1 MQASEPIGVDWYI
14 QVQPPWITDLL
25 ADTKA
30 GGSIAWAL
38 GEVPTLFL
46 LIIVAVMWFRTDTRL
61 ARQIDRAADRD
72 GDAELK
78 AYNAR
83 LSSLNDQD
91 KLSSE

>member
-1 MQASEPIGVDWYI
+1 MKNKLILVFGDAKGRCPGFHIFPDGH
-14 QVQPPWITDLL
+14 QVRINLSNEYWI
-25 ADTKA
+25 A
-30 GGSIAWAL
+30 
-38 GEVPTLFL
+38 
-46 LIIVAVMWFRTDTRL
+46 
-61 ARQIDRAADRD
+61 RAADRD